1 VRFVVGL
8 FILVCAPLVLLPAIA
23 RAEYR
28 AYILGIG
35 DPENAAAARKV
46 TTTLDDL
53 QYPGY
58 YYIKKGDKVWIQ
70 ETWMCWK
77 RGDEFEK
84 ICPNPHPGQGQTS
97 TATNQATNLSTS
109 SASASRAPAASH

>member
-1 VRFVVGL
+1 MRFVVVL
-8 FILVCAPLVLLPAIA
+8 FIFVCAPLVLLPAIA

-35 DPENAAAARKV
+35 DPQNAAAARNV

-84 ICPNPHPGQGQTS
+84 ICPNPHPGQAQTS
-97 TATNQATNLSTS
+97 TPNLAPILSTS
-109 SASASRAPAASH
+109 SAGAARAPAASH